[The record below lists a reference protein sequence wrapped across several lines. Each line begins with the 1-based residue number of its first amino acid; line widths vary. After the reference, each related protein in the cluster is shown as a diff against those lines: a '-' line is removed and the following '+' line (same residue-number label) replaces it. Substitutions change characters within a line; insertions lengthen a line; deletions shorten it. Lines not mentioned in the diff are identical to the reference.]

1 MYSLNYMNFK
11 NVLASYASFMDLI
24 QYTHTLI
31 YTGMCTLFM
40 ITDGDTIFLLN
51 HTDSVIILF

>member
-24 QYTHTLI
+24 HYTHTYI
-31 YTGMCTLFM
+31 HWYVS
-40 ITDGDTIFLLN
+40 IVYDY
-51 HTDSVIILF
+51 